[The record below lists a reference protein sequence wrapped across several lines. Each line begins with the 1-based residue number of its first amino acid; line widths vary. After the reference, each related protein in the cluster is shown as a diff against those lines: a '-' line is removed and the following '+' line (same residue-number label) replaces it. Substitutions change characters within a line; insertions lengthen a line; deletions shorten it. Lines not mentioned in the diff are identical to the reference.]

1 MGNKKTSKKRKES
14 KPIIL
19 KEYIPFNDPDFKN
32 VDTVFEVLIECLK
45 EEDLDSFRDVLF
57 VHLMTVNKME
67 LAKKAGIGRRTI
79 YDLLDPKKE
88 FNPELKTIAAL
99 FKALAA

>member
-32 VDTVFEVLIECLK
+32 VDTVFEILIECLK

>member
-1 MGNKKTSKKRKES
+1 MGNKKTSKKQKES
-14 KPIIL
+14 KPILL
-19 KEYIPFNDPDFKN
+19 KADIPFTNTEFKDVN
-32 VDTVFEVLIECLK
+32 IVFETLIECLK
-45 EEDLDSFRDVLF
+45 MEDLDAFRDVLY

-88 FNPELKTIAAL
+88 FNPELKTVAAL